1 MKFIASARR
10 RAGACL
16 GSRLS
21 PLKATALNVAPLNH
35 APHGTDPQEAIVP
48 ALNETKL
55 SSRTSPRCAPTT

>member
-35 APHGTDPQEAIVP
+35 APHRTDPQEAIVP
-48 ALNETKL
+48 AVNDGLVATN
-55 SSRTSPRCAPTT
+55 SSEDG